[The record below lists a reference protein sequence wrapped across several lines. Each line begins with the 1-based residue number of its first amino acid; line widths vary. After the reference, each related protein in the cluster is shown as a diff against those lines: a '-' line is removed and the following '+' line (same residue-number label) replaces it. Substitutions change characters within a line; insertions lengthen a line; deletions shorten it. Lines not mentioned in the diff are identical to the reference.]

1 MKKIFLTITLLAT
14 LSVACF
20 AQCDK
25 TIVLN
30 SSKTDHIDAT
40 GALLRTEDEAVVI
53 EISKTE
59 VNVAV
64 NGDHKIKAVIKSNT
78 CDWKIPFKDG
88 KTVIHGVAQ
97 RDGQDKP
104 VTLTLEGKD
113 GKVTL
118 LFQMDEALDDRVRVT
133 IDKFVEKA

>member
-1 MKKIFLTITLLAT
+1 MKKIVLTLTLLAA

-25 TIVLN
+25 PVVLN
-30 SSKTDHIDAT
+30 SSKTDHIDPA
-40 GALLRTEDEAVVI
+40 GALIRTEDEAVVI

-64 NGDHKIKAVIKSNT
+64 NGEHKITALIKSNA
-78 CDWKIPFKDG
+78 CNWSMPFKEG

-118 LFQMDEALDDRVRVT
+118 VFQMDETPDDRVRVA
-133 IDKFVEKA
+133 IDKFAEKT